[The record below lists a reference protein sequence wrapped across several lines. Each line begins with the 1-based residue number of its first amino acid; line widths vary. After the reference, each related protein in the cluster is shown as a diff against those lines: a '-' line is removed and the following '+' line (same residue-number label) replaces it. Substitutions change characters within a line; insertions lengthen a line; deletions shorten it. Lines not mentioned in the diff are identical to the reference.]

1 MIGKTLNGR
10 FLLDK
15 ELGRGGMGAVY
26 RATDQVL
33 QRAVAIKVLKDLGG
47 EEVGRKL
54 RLEAQILAR
63 LMHESIVRL
72 YDFSEDEGTFYFIM
86 EEVDGSSFQRRWKQV
101 ELAERCRVVAEVAD
115 ALDYAHHQ
123 GVIHRDVKPAN
134 VLLTSLDRAKLSDF
148 GLSMLAESTQETGVV
163 KGTPHYMSP
172 EQARGKK
179 LDHRTDLY
187 ALGVILYECVTGSPP
202 FSGSLMSIMSQ
213 HVNAE
218 AERPRQRTP
227 DVSVELDR
235 LIVELMAK
243 APEARPAS
251 GREVAGRLRELI
263 AAGRVLASGDTS
275 QTVAKVPTAA
285 DPKSVGALSP
295 GTLIGPPT
303 PGSGSDVSFAPPTG
317 ASASIAPKP
326 APPAAAARA
335 LIAAVEAE
343 PVALS
348 AEQRFYIGHY
358 LAYLLG
364 GSRRRGF
371 LRRRPLDGLNADR
384 ARLLLAMT
392 YLIVEGSGEPQ
403 VARAAAMMEAK
414 PDVRPGLSPVVLA
427 KYLAG
432 RDTPGKRKRFRQ
444 ARQLLQQASPYAEAH
459 LTDERGVLNPGLM
472 PQQLSD
478 LRRLAPEESHVDGG
492 LAERWNR
499 VTEAWRGKPE
509 FRESVLRYATKAAWN
524 DPASASMWPEVVYPL
539 IERARWQRQLRS
551 AGEVA
556 WDRVAGGLGLPDAGN
571 RMEKAFKAAVPE
583 RVVEQL
589 EVSLR
594 AFVDDPDLGEDD
606 PEAGSDQEAQA
617 ARIAA
622 SAVNP
627 RSFEDIGPDD
637 APTRT
642 LVRLRPPEPT
652 RLSMGELREL
662 WQAGLAALRKPGPAD
677 GRKVIPVGPYRLSVV
692 ASIRSRSAGQ
702 VVIQGMPNK
711 QIELLVP
718 SFTGGGNNGRPVVAA
733 WTYANNSAVITYTDH
748 MGTQKYICWDASINQ
763 QQNFDDGGALNHALF
778 GMGLEVPDQVDRV
791 LLKSYR
797 PRVSG

>member
-10 FLLDK
+10 FLLEK

-72 YDFSEDEGTFYFIM
+72 YDFSEDVGTFYFIM
-86 EEVDGSSFQRRWKQV
+86 EEVDGTSFQKRWKQV
-101 ELAERCRVVAEVAD
+101 PLAERCRVVAEVAD

-134 VLLTSLDRAKLSDF
+134 VLLTAADRAKLSDF
-148 GLSMLAESTQETGVV
+148 GLSVLTDDTQETGVV
-163 KGTPHYMSP
+163 RGTPHYMSP

-187 ALGVILYECVTGSPP
+187 ALGVILYECVTGAPP
-202 FSGSLMSIMSQ
+202 FGGSLMSIMSQ
-213 HVNAE
+213 HVNVE
-218 AERPRQRTP
+218 AERPRSKSP
-227 DVSVELDR
+227 EVSAELET
-235 LIVELMAK
+235 LIVELMSK
-243 APEARPAS
+243 APEGRPAS
-251 GREVAGRLRELI
+251 GHEVAGRLRELV
-263 AAGRVLASGDTS
+263 AGGRVLGAGEAPP
-275 QTVAKVPTAA
+275 TVARGPSAA
-285 DPKSVGALSP
+285 AAVSQATV
-295 GTLIGPPT
+295 IGPLML
-303 PGSGSDVSFAPPTG
+303 GSGSNPGGSVPGPSVSVAAT
-317 ASASIAPKP
+317 P
-326 APPAAAARA
+326 APPSSAARG
-335 LIAAVEAE
+335 LIATVEAE
-343 PVALS
+343 PITLS

-403 VARAAAMMEAK
+403 IARAAAMMEAR

-432 RDTPGKRKRFRQ
+432 RDTPAKRKRFRQ
-444 ARQLLQQASPYAEAH
+444 ARLLLQRASPYAEAH

-472 PQQLSD
+472 PQQLDD
-478 LRRLAPEESHVDGG
+478 LRRLTPGESHVDGN

-509 FRESVLRYATKAAWN
+509 FRESVLRYATKAAWT

-571 RMEKAFKAAVPE
+571 RMEKALKVAVPE
-583 RVVEQL
+583 RVVRQL
-589 EVSLR
+589 EVSLH
-594 AFVDDPDLGEDD
+594 AFVDDPILEEDD
-606 PEAGSDQEAQA
+606 PEAGSEPEARA
-617 ARIAA
+617 ARMAA

-627 RSFEDIGPDD
+627 RSFEDLGGDD
-637 APTRT
+637 TPTRT
-642 LVRLRPPEPT
+642 LVRLKPPGPT
-652 RLSMGELREL
+652 RLSMGELRAL
-662 WQAGLAALRKPGPAD
+662 WQAGLAALRNPGAAD
-677 GRKVIPVGPYRLSVV
+677 VRRAIPLGPYRLTVV

-718 SFTGGGNNGRPVVAA
+718 SFTGGGGNNRPVVAA
-733 WTYANNSAVITYTDH
+733 WTYANSSAVITYIDH
-748 MGTQKYICWDASINQ
+748 LGGQRYICWDASINQ

-778 GMGLEVPDQVDRV
+778 GLGLEAPDQLDRV
-791 LLKSYR
+791 LTKSYR
-797 PRVSG
+797 PPG